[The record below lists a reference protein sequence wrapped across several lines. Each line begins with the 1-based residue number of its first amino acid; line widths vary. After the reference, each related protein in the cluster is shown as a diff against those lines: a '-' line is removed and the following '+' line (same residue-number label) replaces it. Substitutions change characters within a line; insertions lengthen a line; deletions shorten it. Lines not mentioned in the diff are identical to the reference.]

1 MYPFL
6 SPLPP
11 FPLLCVVVLF
21 DSSKETS
28 LTGTHKF
35 SKSHFETPYQ
45 SSFCLQYSPPSSF
58 NHFVTG
64 TTMPPYSG
72 NDSVIAPT
80 SGRHN
85 AAYYADVAPS
95 TKQGGSANDDNS
107 ASEASQSPSRMNML
121 LDFNPCTSMT
131 SAASSMTSAVFKT
144 RTCKYCGQGCNKVGV
159 VVLFI
164 LNGKGGNT
172 GSCQNFALFL
182 LRRRQCDLT
191 SSFSSAPRLQQGT
204 CRR

>member
-1 MYPFL
+1 MHLGCDKHDCEYAYFDGMCECILFYLHYHLFL
-6 SPLPP
+6 
-11 FPLLCVVVLF
+11 CYAWLF
-21 DSSKETS
+21 CSTAQMETS

-35 SKSHFETPYQ
+35 SKSHFETPYH
-45 SSFCLQYSPPSSF
+45 SSFCLQYSPSFPF

-85 AAYYADVAPS
+85 AYLDVAPS
-95 TKQGGSANDDNS
+95 TKQGGPANDDNS

-144 RTCKYCGQGCNKVGV
+144 RTCKYCGQGCNKVG
-159 VVLFI
+159 F
-164 LNGKGGNT
+164 
-172 GSCQNFALFL
+172 FL
-182 LRRRQCDLT
+182 LL
-191 SSFSSAPRLQQGT
+191 FYF
-204 CRR
+204 